1 MGGFVEGERSQTVS
15 QGEGALIHAPRIHSF
30 PRPQITW
37 FRDGRK
43 IPSSSRIAITLDNT
57 LVILSTV
64 APDAGRYYAQA
75 VNDKNGENKTSQPI
89 TLTVEN
95 VGGPADPIA
104 PSIIIPPKNTTVT
117 VGRNDA
123 IMECVANARP
133 LVKMSIIWRKD
144 GVVVN
149 TGIRDFG
156 RRLVISLPAVSDS
169 GYYECEASLRSSSVP
184 SVTAGAYLHV
194 LEYPVFLKEP
204 PSHIT
209 AEMEKVVDIPCQ
221 ARGMPQPDIVWYKD
235 AMPISPVKIPRYK
248 VLVGGSL
255 QINGLLPDDTGMFQC
270 FARNLAGEIQTNTY
284 LAVTSIAPNIT
295 AGPSDS
301 AVIDGMS
308 VILHCETSGAPRPAI
323 TWQKGERVLASGSVQ
338 LPRFTLLESGSLLIS
353 PSHLSDAGTYTC
365 MASNSRG
372 IDEASADLLVWGKL
386 K

>member
-1 MGGFVEGERSQTVS
+1 MFPAWTRGQESRAGPTLLVSRQSMMKRTAGQVVQVWVSCWILLSIVIRGAQAQVDDVPPYFKMDPPQTQVHLEGNRLVLTCMAEGSWPLEFKWIYNGTELTKFSLEYRYLIPTLDRKNAGHYRCIVRNRVGAIMQCSTEVQVAYMGGFVEGERSQTVS

-75 VNDKNGENKTSQPI
+75 VNDKNGENKTSQPV

-104 PSIIIPPKNTTVT
+104 PSIIIPPKNTSVT
-117 VGRNDA
+117 AGRNEA

-133 LVKMSIIWRKD
+133 LVKMSITWRKD

-169 GYYECEASLRSSSVP
+169 GYYECEASLKSSSVP

-194 LEYPVFLKEP
+194 L
-204 PSHIT
+204 
-209 AEMEKVVDIPCQ
+209 
-221 ARGMPQPDIVWYKD
+221 
-235 AMPISPVKIPRYK
+235 
-248 VLVGGSL
+248 
-255 QINGLLPDDTGMFQC
+255 
-270 FARNLAGEIQTNTY
+270 
-284 LAVTSIAPNIT
+284 
-295 AGPSDS
+295 
-301 AVIDGMS
+301 
-308 VILHCETSGAPRPAI
+308 
-323 TWQKGERVLASGSVQ
+323 
-338 LPRFTLLESGSLLIS
+338 
-353 PSHLSDAGTYTC
+353 
-365 MASNSRG
+365 
-372 IDEASADLLVWGKL
+372 GKA
-386 K
+386 